1 MIGDQIKPGQLNI
14 VSHATAKKII
24 HEVMDDMAN
33 IKSTLG
39 PGGKAN
45 LVHDPQNM
53 ELYPSKAGF
62 RLVMG
67 MKYDNYFHDTILK
80 IVRDTSEHNNE
91 KIGDATTSAIV
102 ILDKFYKM
110 LEEKVEEHADGFEHI
125 SPTGVTNIL
134 NALKF
139 ILKQELIKHGYV
151 KFLKDYPVEKQK
163 EIVKKVA
170 TIAANND
177 KTIGEY
183 VARLFDRVIERGK
196 GEELYTNV
204 IENFSRDTDETSEVG
219 FRLNAGLIH
228 RIYATERDGRTATYE
243 DPYYLLIEGALMARD
258 IEPVWPVIQ
267 YCCLEQGKPL
277 VIIAGDFVGEFA
289 QNLYALRSGGMQVPN
304 PQFDHNN
311 PSNPKNRGVPP
322 TVTLPPL
329 DILPIQYMTDNDYG
343 HENMVDL
350 EIALGGKLIPA
361 LTEHWDHIA
370 ETESEM
376 INILGRSKKIISV
389 PHDTSIIGGRG
400 ETSKIEGRIADLQEN
415 LNKIAPADTPTAAMD
430 EEDYRVRIGM
440 LNSNMV
446 TIRVGGATH
455 KERQYNKL
463 VYEDAIYATKSTI
476 KNGFTLAGQV
486 SIQHLIKKH
495 KEELVDAVI
504 AQLKKEGRNVT
515 FGANRAESLAKAT
528 AAILDIISE
537 TFKTAYVNA
546 IENAIFDETERK
558 NIIDEIYDDKKENP
572 VSYNLMTD
580 IYEGLDIENGEMFV
594 AGNTDYETFAA
605 ITEITNLFLNC
616 ENLET
621 LFIPRLM
628 TKEESEIAKN
638 AREAAG
644 PKGPILPGM

>member
-1 MIGDQIKPGQLNI
+1 MISDQIKPGQLNI

-24 HEVMDDMAN
+24 REVMQDMAN
-33 IKSTLG
+33 IRTTLG

-45 LVHDPQNM
+45 LVHDPENY
-53 ELYPSKAGF
+53 ELYPSKDGF

-67 MKYDNYFHDTILK
+67 MVYDNYFHDTILK
-80 IVRDTSEHNNE
+80 LVRDTSEHNNE

-102 ILDKFYKM
+102 ILEKFYTT
-110 LEEKVEEHADGFEHI
+110 LDEYVENHKEGFKHI

-139 ILKQELIKHGYV
+139 ILRKKLEEYGYV
-151 KFLKDYPVEKQK
+151 KFLKEFPIEKQK
-163 EIVKKVA
+163 EIVRKVA

-183 VARLFDRVIERGK
+183 VGSLFDRVIERQK
-196 GEELYTNV
+196 GEELFTSV
-204 IENFSRDTDETSEVG
+204 IENFSRDTDETSVVG
-219 FRLNAGLIH
+219 FRIPAGYTH
-228 RIYATERDGRTATYE
+228 RIFATERDNRTAKYK
-243 DPYYLLIEGALMARD
+243 DPYFLIIEGALMERD

-267 YCCLEQGKPL
+267 YVCLQLGKPL

-289 QNLYALRSGGMQVPN
+289 QNLYSLRNGGLQIPN
-304 PQFDHNN
+304 PQFNHNN
-311 PSNPKNRGVPP
+311 PSDPRNKGVNPM
-322 TVTLPPL
+322 VTLPPL

-343 HENMVDL
+343 HELMVDL
-350 EIALGGKLIPA
+350 EIALGGRMIPA

-370 ETESEM
+370 DSESEM
-376 INILGRSKKIISV
+376 LSILGRAKEIISV

-400 ETSKIEGRIADLQEN
+400 ESAKIEARIQDLKDN
-415 LNKIAPADTPTAAMD
+415 LDKIAFADTPTAVMD
-430 EEDYRVRIGM
+430 AEDYKQRIGM

-455 KERQYNKL
+455 KERQYNVL

-486 SIQHLIKKH
+486 SIQHLIANH

-504 AQLKKEGRNVT
+504 EQLAKEGRNVT
-515 FGANRAESLAKAT
+515 YGANRAESLAEAIG
-528 AAILDIISE
+528 AILDVISD
-537 TFKTAYVNA
+537 TFKVAYKNA
-546 IENAIFDETERK
+546 IENAIFDEKERED
-558 NIIDEIYDDKKENP
+558 IFAQIYDPKLAKP
-572 VSYNLMTD
+572 VAYNLMKND
-580 IYEGLDIENGEMFV
+580 YEGLDIENSEMFV
-594 AGNTDYETFAA
+594 AGNTDYETFSA
-605 ITEITNLFLNC
+605 IVEIVNLFLNC

-628 TKEESEIAKN
+628 TQEESEIAKN
-638 AREAAG
+638 ARQTAS
-644 PKGPILPGM
+644 PKGPNLPGM